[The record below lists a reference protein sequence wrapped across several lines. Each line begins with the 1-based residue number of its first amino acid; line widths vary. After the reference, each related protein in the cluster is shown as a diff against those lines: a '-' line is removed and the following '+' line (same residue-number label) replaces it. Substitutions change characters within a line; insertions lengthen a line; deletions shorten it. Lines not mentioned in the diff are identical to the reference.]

1 MSTLTLMTR
10 LREATREAHEQI
22 QKLPWFH
29 ALERCELPV
38 ESYVGQLRGMAVLH
52 GILEHEAPTA
62 HDARLNAVWREDMRR
77 FPQIQQDLAFF
88 ATRNVFDIPM
98 AHEAASALADHI
110 LQRSADSPVSLLG
123 YFYVL
128 EGSIQGAMV
137 LAPLIGKTL
146 GLDEHHGLSYLS
158 WEEHVARERW
168 RNFGARMN
176 AVSIANEEEEAIITA
191 AREAFAE
198 IYRLFQSLY
207 PFDPGQLT
215 RKVTALN
222 PEAGA
227 HPVPDDP
234 GEIEAALHAGQ
245 RCWLEYPYFAWRF
258 GERGRRY
265 TNSDGAWLVTL
276 AARDQAVINAQV
288 EWLGVVLAS
297 RGIPRILLQRHLEL
311 LYEELMTRMPAQR
324 GVDYRKLLIAADHLA
339 EQRRAVISDADFD
352 AICNRFAQAVG
363 PDWRA
368 RLPGIGN
375 LLVSAVTDQRHGIT
389 QAVTRLESWLTD
401 PERFP
406 PHWIAA
412 VREGLRQAQERV
424 SVS

>member
-1 MSTLTLMTR
+1 MTR
-10 LREATREAHEQI
+10 LREATREVHDQLQA
-22 QKLPWFH
+22 LPWFH
-29 ALERCELPV
+29 ALERGELPI

-52 GILEHEAPTA
+52 GVLEHETPTA
-62 HDARLNAVWREDMRR
+62 HDERLNAVWREDMRR
-77 FPQIQQDLAFF
+77 FPQVQQDLAFF
-88 ATRNVFDIPM
+88 ATQNVFDIPL

-110 LQRSADSPVSLLG
+110 LQRSMDAPVSLLG
-123 YFYVL
+123 YLYVL
-128 EGSIQGAMV
+128 EGSIQGATV
-137 LAPLIGKTL
+137 LAPLIGKA
-146 GLDEHHGLSYLS
+146 LDLDAQHGLSYLS
-158 WEEHVARERW
+158 WEEQVARERW

-176 AVSIANEEEEAIITA
+176 AVSMADGEEETIIA
-191 AREAFAE
+191 AAQEAFAE
-198 IYRLFQSLY
+198 IHQLFQALY
-207 PFDPGQLT
+207 PFDVGQLT
-215 RKVTALN
+215 RKVTSLN

-276 AARDQAVINAQV
+276 AARDQTVINAQV
-288 EWLGVVLAS
+288 EWLGVVVAS

-324 GVDYRKLLIAADHLA
+324 GADYRKLLIAADHLA
-339 EQRRAVISDADFD
+339 EQRRAVISDADLD
-352 AICNRFAQAVG
+352 AIRNRFEQAIG
-363 PDWRA
+363 PDWRT
-368 RLPGIGN
+368 RLPGIGS
-375 LLVSAVTDQRHGIT
+375 LLVSAVTDQRHGILR
-389 QAVTRLESWLTD
+389 AVSSLESWLTD

-412 VREGLRQAQERV
+412 VREGLQQAQERANAF
-424 SVS
+424 S

>member
-1 MSTLTLMTR
+1 MTR
-10 LREATREAHEQI
+10 LREATREAHDQL
-22 QKLPWFH
+22 QALPWFH
-29 ALERCELPV
+29 ALERGELPI

-52 GILEHEAPTA
+52 GVLEHETPTM
-62 HDARLNAVWREDMRR
+62 HDERLNAVWREDMRR
-77 FPQIQQDLAFF
+77 FPQVQQDLAFF
-88 ATRNVFDIPM
+88 AARNVFDIPM

-110 LQRSADSPVSLLG
+110 LQRSIDSPISLLG
-123 YFYVL
+123 YLYVL
-128 EGSIQGAMV
+128 EGSIQGATV
-137 LAPLIGKTL
+137 LAPLISKAL
-146 GLDEHHGLSYLS
+146 DLDEYHGLSYLS
-158 WEEHVARERW
+158 WEEQVARERW
-168 RNFGARMN
+168 RDFGVRMN
-176 AVSIANEEEEAIITA
+176 AVSVANGEEEAIIAA
-191 AREAFAE
+191 AREAFSE
-198 IYRLFQSLY
+198 IYRLFQALY

-215 RKVTALN
+215 RKVTSLN

-276 AARDQAVINAQV
+276 TTRDQAVINAQV

-324 GVDYRKLLIAADHLA
+324 AANYRKLLAAADHLA
-339 EQRRAVISDADFD
+339 EQRRTVISDADLD
-352 AICNRFAQAVG
+352 AICNRFEQAVG

-375 LLVSAVTDQRHGIT
+375 LLVSAVTDQRHGIM
-389 QAVTRLESWLTD
+389 QAAPRLESWLTD

-412 VREGLRQAQERV
+412 VREGLQQARERANA
-424 SVS
+424 SF